1 MQKNFKPLK
10 QEDRKKVLLLCD
22 DIRMS
27 SGIATM
33 AREIVVGTAHHY
45 NWVNLGAALK
55 NPDTGKI
62 LNLSDEVNRITGLV
76 DSDVRVIPN
85 TGYGD
90 VDTVRRLL
98 KSEKPDIVMI
108 FTDPRYWTW
117 LFDIEREIR
126 STIPIA
132 YLSIWDSAPAPLY
145 NEAFYESVDLH
156 MCISKQ
162 TKALTKSILE
172 RTELEIIDLG

>member
-1 MQKNFKPLK
+1 MQEKLKPLK

-33 AREIVVGTAHHY
+33 AREIVIGTAHHY
-45 NWVNLGAALK
+45 NWINLGAALS
-55 NPDTGKI
+55 NPDAGKI
-62 LNLSDEVNRITGLV
+62 LSLSDEVNRITGLK
-76 DSDVRVIPN
+76 DSNVRVLPN
-85 TGYGD
+85 IGYGD
-90 VDTVRRLL
+90 ADTIRHLMRL
-98 KSEKPDIVMI
+98 EKPDIVMI

-132 YLSIWDSAPAPLY
+132 YLSIWDSTPAPLY